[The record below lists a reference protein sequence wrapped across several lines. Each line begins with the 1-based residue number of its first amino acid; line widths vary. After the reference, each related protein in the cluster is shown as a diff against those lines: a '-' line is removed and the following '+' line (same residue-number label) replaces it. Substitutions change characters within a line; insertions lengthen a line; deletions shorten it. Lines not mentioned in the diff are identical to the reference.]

1 MIDPRRALAALVGI
15 DSVSSKPNA
24 PVVDHLQ
31 KVVEGLGLR
40 TRRIPYTDEAGVE
53 KVNLLAATRFDAPPA
68 LALVGHT
75 DTVPFDPAWAQAL
88 CLDEQD
94 GRLYGRG
101 ACDTKGFIAC
111 ALAATSRTDLRRLQ
125 APLMLVFTADEEI
138 GCLGAKKLAETRALF
153 PRFAIVGEPTNLTP
167 IRAHKG
173 YCIAKIEVIGR
184 EGHSAYPALG
194 SSAILAA
201 GALLTKIDE
210 YARSLDK
217 APRLRLVDD
226 EPQPMPTEGFDP
238 PHTTLNVGLIR
249 GGEAPNVI
257 PGSCRFVL
265 EWRPLPGEPPT
276 KVLDAVRAMAHHV
289 SLTHGVGVSVKGTR
303 LDKGF
308 ETAPTS
314 EVVRL
319 LSGATGNAPATVS
332 YHTEAPQ
339 LAELGAHVAV
349 FGPGDIKM
357 AHATGENVPVA
368 DLEKCAGV
376 LAQAVFVL
384 CGGAA

>member
-24 PVVDHLQ
+24 PVVDYLAEA
-31 KVVEGLGLR
+31 VEGLGLK
-40 TRRIPYTDEAGVE
+40 TRRIPYADEAGVE

-75 DTVPFDPAWAQAL
+75 DTVPFDPSWAQAL
-88 CLDEQD
+88 CLEEAD
-94 GRLYGRG
+94 GRLWGRG

-111 ALAATSRTDLRRLQ
+111 ALAAASRTDLRRLQ
-125 APLMLVFTADEEI
+125 APLMLVFTADEEV
-138 GCLGAKKLAETRALF
+138 GCLGAKKLAEARALF
-153 PRFAIVGEPTNLTP
+153 PRHAIVGEPTNLTP

-173 YCIAKIEVIGR
+173 YCIAKVEVIGR

-194 SSAILAA
+194 ASAILAA
-201 GALLTKIDE
+201 GALLSKIDE

-217 APRLRLVDD
+217 TPHLRLVDD
-226 EPQPMPTEGFDP
+226 RPQPLPTEGFDP
-238 PHTTLNVGLIR
+238 PHTTLNVGLVQ
-249 GGEAPNVI
+249 GGQAPNVI

-265 EWRPLPGEPPT
+265 EWRPLPGESPT

-303 LDKGF
+303 LDKGI
-308 ETAPTS
+308 ETSATS
-314 EVVRL
+314 DLVRL
-319 LSGATGNAPATVS
+319 LSAATGNAPATVS

-339 LAELGAHVAV
+339 LAELGAQVAV
-349 FGPGDIKM
+349 FGPGDIKL

-368 DLEKCAGV
+368 DLEKCTEV
-376 LAQAVFVL
+376 LTQAIFLL
-384 CGGAA
+384 CGGAS